1 MKLKTFKNKL
11 DKISSNI
18 ETELEKLRNYSEEI
32 EDSELASLIEELC
45 DNVSLLIVEDTDERP
60 SRINIQR
67 IHDYITELEELG
79 NDYNDNNDD

>member
-32 EDSELASLIEELC
+32 EDGELASLVEELC

-60 SRINIQR
+60 SRINIQH